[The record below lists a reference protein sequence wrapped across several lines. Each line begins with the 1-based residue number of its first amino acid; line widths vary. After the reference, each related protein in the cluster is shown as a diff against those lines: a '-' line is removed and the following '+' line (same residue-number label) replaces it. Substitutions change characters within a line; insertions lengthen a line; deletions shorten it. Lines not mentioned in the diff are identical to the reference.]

1 MGTVDLV
8 FTIASFLFTLLV
20 LTYLLMGDNPFF
32 RFATYTFIGIAA
44 AYLVVITFTQ
54 VIWPHLFR
62 SLLVGS
68 MEERSLLAVP
78 VVGSLFLRAKL
89 FPSISRLGN
98 PSMAYVVGI
107 GAAVTIGGTLLGT
120 LFPQT
125 AATVQLFDL
134 RGAAPGGVNSG
145 LGIGATLLDGVFILV
160 GTISTLAYFHFG
172 ARKCADQTPQRP
184 PGIEALARI
193 GQYFIAI
200 TFGSLFAGVYMAA
213 LSALVERIAFL
224 LNFRL

>member
-1 MGTVDLV
+1 MAPVDLV
-8 FTIASFLFTLLV
+8 FTIASFLFTILI
-20 LTYLLMGDNPFF
+20 LTYLLVGDNPFF

-44 AYLVVITFTQ
+44 AYLVVVTFSQ
-54 VIWPHLFR
+54 IIWPQLIR
-62 SLLVGS
+62 PLLVGS
-68 MEERSLLAVP
+68 MEERMLLAVP
-78 VVGSLFLRAKL
+78 LVGSLFLLARL
-89 FPSISRLGN
+89 SPRISRLGN

-120 LFPQT
+120 LFPQS

-134 RGAAPGGVNSG
+134 SPGAVGGG
-145 LGIGATLLDGVFILV
+145 LGIGTALLDGVFILV
-160 GTISTLAYFHFG
+160 GTITTLAYFHFG

-184 PGIEALARI
+184 PVIEGMARI

-200 TFGSLFAGVYMAA
+200 TFGSLFAGVYIAA
-213 LSALVERIAFL
+213 LSALVERVAFL

>member
-1 MGTVDLV
+1 MGPVDLV
-8 FTIASFLFTLLV
+8 FTIASFLFTLLI

-44 AYLVVITFTQ
+44 AYLLVVTFNQ
-54 VIWPHLFR
+54 VVWPQLVR
-62 SLLVGS
+62 PLLVGS
-68 MEERSLLAVP
+68 MEERLLLAVP
-78 VVGSLFLRAKL
+78 LVGSLFLLAKL
-89 FPSISRLGN
+89 VPRISHLGN
-98 PSMAYVVGI
+98 PSMGYVVGI

-134 RGAAPGGVNSG
+134 GASARGAAPG

-184 PGIEALARI
+184 PAVEALARI

>member
-1 MGTVDLV
+1 MGPVDLV
-8 FTIASFLFTLLV
+8 FTIASFLFTILI
-20 LTYLLMGDNPFF
+20 LTYLVMGDNPFF

-44 AYLVVITFTQ
+44 AYLVVVTLNQ
-54 VIWPHLFR
+54 VIWPQLIR
-62 SLLVGS
+62 PLLVGS
-68 MEERSLLAVP
+68 MDERILLAFP
-78 VVGSLFLRAKL
+78 LAASLFLLAKL
-89 FPSISRLGN
+89 FPSMSRLGN

-107 GAAVTIGGTLLGT
+107 GAAVTIGGTLFGT

-125 AATVQLFDL
+125 AATIQLFDL
-134 RGAAPGGVNSG
+134 NASTVRGATPG

-160 GTISTLAYFHFG
+160 GTITSLAFFHFG

-184 PGIEALARI
+184 PLVEALARV

-200 TFGSLFAGVYMAA
+200 TFGALFAGVYMAA